1 MNSNSKEPVRTGN
14 KIKTGEAFD
23 KTPSRA
29 TAPAGGCKQ
38 RNFCPREIAE
48 ATAKPPIKGEVPKN
62 ATKVTA
68 EAAPKRLPN
77 TRFLG

>member
-14 KIKTGEAFD
+14 KIKRGEAFD

-38 RNFCPREIAE
+38 RPGDY
-48 ATAKPPIKGEVPKN
+48 PIQD
-62 ATKVTA
+62 
-68 EAAPKRLPN
+68 
-77 TRFLG
+77 FLVELEGYLGLQTTGQ

>member
-14 KIKTGEAFD
+14 KIKRGEAFD

-38 RNFCPREIAE
+38 
-48 ATAKPPIKGEVPKN
+48 
-62 ATKVTA
+62 
-68 EAAPKRLPN
+68 AAPRRLPN
-77 TRFLG
+77 TRFLGCRGLTWGSKQQDSRSAKWGD